1 MVKQSSLLSLYIG
14 FWMIASIIILL
25 IALPFLLLLVGL
37 AAVFIALATL
47 PTLCVCF
54 LFLLLQLCIKILE
67 KEYGLGQDSPLS
79 APDYY
84 DRCEITNNSTY

>member
-1 MVKQSSLLSLYIG
+1 MVKQSSLLSLYIW
-14 FWMIASIIILL
+14 FWLIAAIIILL
-25 IALPFLLLLVGL
+25 IALPFLLLLAGL
-37 AAVFIALATL
+37 AAVFAALAAL
-47 PTLCVCF
+47 PALCVWF
-54 LFLLLQLCIKILE
+54 LFWLLKLCIKILE